1 MSTKCHLCNDCDRV
15 ISKIIL
21 AKVDFLLKGAGQVGR
36 RQTACVC
43 CLDFPG
49 GNELGCRQVSSGPA
63 TALLSSM
70 SLGTEKDSC
79 KPLTVRMAL
88 FFYFRGWV
96 CTDLHTYTCLGPDQ
110 WHTLSEATIV
120 NTSGPRWRLLCACKW
135 HSKWLSDQAKRNQIS
150 QAQGSWNSLLVHR
163 QEALPLCRSL

>member
-1 MSTKCHLCNDCDRV
+1 MINKFLKPYEYKVSLMQWLWQGDFENYSCQGRLSPEGGRTGGKEADCMC
-15 ISKIIL
+15 
-21 AKVDFLLKGAGQVGR
+21 LLSRLPR
-36 RQTACVC
+36 RKWARLQT
-43 CLDFPG
+43 
-49 GNELGCRQVSSGPA
+49 S
-63 TALLSSM
+63 LSSM
-70 SLGTEKDSC
+70 NLGTEKDCC

-135 HSKWLSDQAKRNQIS
+135 HSKWLADQAKRNQIS

-163 QEALPLCRSL
+163 QEALPLCSSL